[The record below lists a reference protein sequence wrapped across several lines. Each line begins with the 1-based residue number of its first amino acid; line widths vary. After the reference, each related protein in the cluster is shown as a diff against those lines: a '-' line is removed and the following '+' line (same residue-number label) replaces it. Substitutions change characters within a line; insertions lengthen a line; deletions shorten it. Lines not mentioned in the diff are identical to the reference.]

1 MKIEKILNN
10 NAFISFDENGEEV
23 IVMGKGIAFGKRA
36 GQHAELIKG
45 YKVFKNSDKEL
56 NKRFKSIISDIPQ
69 EYMKITERVVFALE
83 KEFDKKINDVIYVS
97 LTEHIHGAIE
107 RFKQGIQLKNPM
119 LIDIKRLF
127 KDEYEV
133 SKQAL
138 EYIEEEFGIVF
149 EEDEAAYIAQH
160 IINAELNDN
169 MIDVAN
175 ITKIMQE
182 ILSVIKYTYK
192 MEFDEE
198 SIFYYRFI
206 THLKFFALRIFNNS
220 DYEDDNEEIF
230 EVFKDKYIES
240 YKCVLKI
247 KDLIEKSYEYKL
259 SKDEQLYLMIHIERI
274 TTKSG
279 LKKLQA
285 EAK

>member
-10 NAFISFDENGEEV
+10 NAFISFDKYGEEV

-36 GQHAELIKG
+36 GQCAELIKG

-83 KEFDKKINDVIYVS
+83 KEYDKKINDVIYVS

>member
-36 GQHAELIKG
+36 GQCAELIKG

>member
-1 MKIEKILNN
+1 
-10 NAFISFDENGEEV
+10 
-23 IVMGKGIAFGKRA
+23 MGKGIAFGKRA

-175 ITKIMQE
+175 ITK
-182 ILSVIKYTYK
+182 SCKKYY
-192 MEFDEE
+192 
-198 SIFYYRFI
+198 
-206 THLKFFALRIFNNS
+206 
-220 DYEDDNEEIF
+220 
-230 EVFKDKYIES
+230 
-240 YKCVLKI
+240 
-247 KDLIEKSYEYKL
+247 
-259 SKDEQLYLMIHIERI
+259 QL
-274 TTKSG
+274 
-279 LKKLQA
+279 
-285 EAK
+285 